1 MSLNKRLIK
10 SNEASLGSPG
20 PDISSYTYNA
30 SLSDT
35 TGVPTGPYHHGY
47 FFIGD
52 SGTKLYIATT
62 NYDSHY
68 DDRYPLSTPYAPSSR
83 GGRDQSV
90 YRNPPNHYNT
100 SLFFKPDGSKYYM
113 TGYTNGYGS
122 GTNTIIQATMS
133 TPWDL
138 NTATFYYTDRPG
150 GFIGHNANSITFSE
164 DGGTWY
170 NLSNVSASNSS
181 VDFTILRQIS
191 LSTPWDFSSTHT
203 IVNTVDLKT
212 IVPEW
217 ISGNYYSGGTGWTDG
232 NFFVHAGGVN
242 AYMTMQ
248 YYSGSTYQSS
258 KSYRFTM
265 STPYDITTLSADSSF
280 SIPGSVFNNV
290 GAVNHGNSMIMD
302 DGKVIIAAKGGNYKF
317 LVFD

>member
-1 MSLNKRLIK
+1 MFGRRLINT
-10 SNEASLGSPG
+10 SSVSSAESG
-20 PDISSYTYNA
+20 PDISSYSYNA
-30 SLSDT
+30 LLSDT
-35 TGVPTGPYHHGY
+35 TGVETGPSHHGY

-62 NYDSHY
+62 NYDNHS

-90 YRNPPNHYNT
+90 SRNPPNHYNS
-100 SLFFKPDGSKYYM
+100 SLFFKPDGTKYYM
-113 TGYTNGYGS
+113 MGYSNGYSAGS
-122 GTNTIIQATMS
+122 NSIVQATMS

-138 NTATFYYTDRPG
+138 NTATIYNGTRPG
-150 GFIGHNANSITFSE
+150 GFIEHHANSITFSE

-170 NLSNVSASNSS
+170 SLSTVNASNSNG
-181 VDFTILRQIS
+181 DNTILRQIS
-191 LSTPWDFSSTHT
+191 LSTSWDFSSTHT

-217 ISGNYYSGGTGWTDG
+217 ISGNYLSGGTGWTDG

-242 AYMTMQ
+242 AYMTIQ

-258 KSYRFTM
+258 KTYRFTM
-265 STPYDITTLSADSSF
+265 STPFDITTLSADSSVLI
-280 SIPGSVFNNV
+280 SGSVFNNV
-290 GAVNHGNSMIMD
+290 GATYHGNTMIMD
-302 DGKVIIAAKGGNYKF
+302 DGKMIIAAKGGNYKF
-317 LVFD
+317 LVFN